1 MSREEACFL
10 FKVGRGRYDRLRN
23 MNPNQPV
30 PEVRASD
37 RCVTAEDKE
46 VIRLMMKAQSF
57 EPGYPCNH
65 RSTPLYM
72 EDPSVTLSS
81 LYKQYKAECEEREV
95 RVLSFESFRRIV
107 KYLVPTL
114 HLGKTRTDSCNSCF
128 SLDLQIQD
136 PQTSAELKEEL
147 IAAKRVHLKDAI
159 NMRKVIRNIVNT
171 VKETI
176 APDDPV
182 LVEEPVYI
190 PSCFSDPFDRL
201 NRPFVIDVQE
211 GVLGQEDHINEV
223 EHGAVDEGEELAP
236 AEADGEQEEAVNT
249 SSRLRVSVQDY
260 GSGIAMPRY
269 GADRPN
275 HDYYANNI
283 TLHNM
288 NYVDCSSG
296 HCNIY
301 YYDERSAGKDGNCVS
316 SLRWN
321 ETKEFFI
328 KKKDNPPSA
337 ECKVLDNCVG
347 QNKSNTTHKFSM
359 LSSIIIYP
367 DGVTDVYFRVGH
379 SHNTSDMKTAHA
391 NKAMS
396 KKNLYTPN
404 MVVTEVNKLKGL
416 TGQLIDGR
424 SGVFLDWKLFL
435 DKHFPNMLPGFTS
448 YFLFEFKDGI
458 VHYKDVGLD
467 GEIIIVKSQTF
478 CPDPAATKKILLR
491 ELLNLSH
498 TSNVVEIV
506 KALPRLPPLPAR
518 RVSKKKIDN
527 MKVLYQQIPRCCR
540 WFYPEGN
547 QVHDDP
553 HTELRRRAAELRLPL
568 NNVTGEDVYEEIEE
582 VGAESVAGTSSTNN
596 TQMRKRVGRPAK
608 ALPILRNQPAIYR
621 FFGRFDEP
629 AEDRDEEDIDIAE
642 EIDEEVVNNAAQKG
656 DSNESET
663 IEDSSSESIDSFSVR
678 VDVEAQLQF
687 EEENRRFEEGESPVR
702 KKHRM
707 REETNVDGMEE
718 SDTELPEIGKY
729 DVVSEY
735 NTSSLTKI
743 METRIQGNNVMRM
756 QTKSKEKKGI
766 NWLEQEDSE
775 EQSGAEYSTVDVN
788 HNNGK
793 ITMKLK
799 RQ

>member
-1 MSREEACFL
+1 M
-10 FKVGRGRYDRLRN
+10 
-23 MNPNQPV
+23 
-30 PEVRASD
+30 
-37 RCVTAEDKE
+37 
-46 VIRLMMKAQSF
+46 
-57 EPGYPCNH
+57 
-65 RSTPLYM
+65 
-72 EDPSVTLSS
+72 
-81 LYKQYKAECEEREV
+81 
-95 RVLSFESFRRIV
+95 
-107 KYLVPTL
+107 
-114 HLGKTRTDSCNSCF
+114 
-128 SLDLQIQD
+128 
-136 PQTSAELKEEL
+136 
-147 IAAKRVHLKDAI
+147 
-159 NMRKVIRNIVNT
+159 
-171 VKETI
+171 
-176 APDDPV
+176 
-182 LVEEPVYI
+182 
-190 PSCFSDPFDRL
+190 
-201 NRPFVIDVQE
+201 
-211 GVLGQEDHINEV
+211 
-223 EHGAVDEGEELAP
+223 
-236 AEADGEQEEAVNT
+236 
-249 SSRLRVSVQDY
+249 
-260 GSGIAMPRY
+260 
-269 GADRPN
+269 
-275 HDYYANNI
+275 
-283 TLHNM
+283 
-288 NYVDCSSG
+288 
-296 HCNIY
+296 
-301 YYDERSAGKDGNCVS
+301 
-316 SLRWN
+316 RWN
-321 ETKEFFI
+321 ETKEFII

-416 TGQLIDGR
+416 FGQLLDGR

-458 VHYKDVGLD
+458 VYNKDVGLD
-467 GEIIIVKSQTF
+467 GEIVIVKSQTF

-527 MKVLYQQIPRCCR
+527 MKVLYQQIPRCYR

-553 HTELRRRAAELRLPL
+553 HTELRRRAAERRLPL
-568 NNVTGEDVYEEIEE
+568 NNLTGEDDNEEIEE

-621 FFGRFDEP
+621 FFGRSEEQ
-629 AEDRDEEDIDIAE
+629 AEDSDEEDIDE
-642 EIDEEVVNNAAQKG
+642 AQKG
-656 DSNESET
+656 DSNEFET
-663 IEDSSSESIDSFSVR
+663 IEDSSSESQKGDSNEYESVEDSSSESNDSFSVD

-687 EEENRRFEEGESPVR
+687 EEENRSYEEGESPVR

-735 NTSSLTKI
+735 NTSRRRKASTAPTASQDGDISTQSNKS
-743 METRIQGNNVMRM
+743 TRATR
-756 QTKSKEKKGI
+756 
-766 NWLEQEDSE
+766 
-775 EQSGAEYSTVDVN
+775 GA
-788 HNNGK
+788 
-793 ITMKLK
+793 K
-799 RQ
+799 R

>member
-1 MSREEACFL
+1 M
-10 FKVGRGRYDRLRN
+10 
-23 MNPNQPV
+23 
-30 PEVRASD
+30 
-37 RCVTAEDKE
+37 
-46 VIRLMMKAQSF
+46 
-57 EPGYPCNH
+57 
-65 RSTPLYM
+65 
-72 EDPSVTLSS
+72 
-81 LYKQYKAECEEREV
+81 
-95 RVLSFESFRRIV
+95 
-107 KYLVPTL
+107 
-114 HLGKTRTDSCNSCF
+114 
-128 SLDLQIQD
+128 
-136 PQTSAELKEEL
+136 
-147 IAAKRVHLKDAI
+147 
-159 NMRKVIRNIVNT
+159 
-171 VKETI
+171 
-176 APDDPV
+176 
-182 LVEEPVYI
+182 
-190 PSCFSDPFDRL
+190 
-201 NRPFVIDVQE
+201 
-211 GVLGQEDHINEV
+211 
-223 EHGAVDEGEELAP
+223 
-236 AEADGEQEEAVNT
+236 
-249 SSRLRVSVQDY
+249 
-260 GSGIAMPRY
+260 
-269 GADRPN
+269 
-275 HDYYANNI
+275 
-283 TLHNM
+283 
-288 NYVDCSSG
+288 
-296 HCNIY
+296 
-301 YYDERSAGKDGNCVS
+301 S

-321 ETKEFFI
+321 ETKEFII

-416 TGQLIDGR
+416 FGQLLDGR

-458 VHYKDVGLD
+458 VYNKDVGLD
-467 GEIIIVKSQTF
+467 GEIVIVKSQTF

-527 MKVLYQQIPRCCR
+527 MKVLYQQIPRCYR

-553 HTELRRRAAELRLPL
+553 HTELRRRAAERRLPL
-568 NNVTGEDVYEEIEE
+568 NNLTGEDDNEEIEE

-621 FFGRFDEP
+621 FFGRSEEQ
-629 AEDRDEEDIDIAE
+629 AEDSDEEDIDE
-642 EIDEEVVNNAAQKG
+642 AQKG
-656 DSNESET
+656 DSNEFET
-663 IEDSSSESIDSFSVR
+663 IEDSSSESQKGDSNEYESVEDSSSESNDSFSVD

-687 EEENRRFEEGESPVR
+687 EEENRSYEEGESPVR

-735 NTSSLTKI
+735 NTSRRRKASTAPTASQDGDISTQSNKS
-743 METRIQGNNVMRM
+743 TRATR
-756 QTKSKEKKGI
+756 
-766 NWLEQEDSE
+766 
-775 EQSGAEYSTVDVN
+775 GA
-788 HNNGK
+788 
-793 ITMKLK
+793 K
-799 RQ
+799 R